1 MSCKDEKQT
10 VKVLRIH
17 PDAKLPAYAS
27 IGAAAADVC
36 TISDCS
42 IAINPGRSQLFRT
55 GLKFEIPM
63 GWEIKVHSRSGHGF
77 KHGIRLSNCTGILD
91 SDYTGELMVKLTND
105 SETVYMVQ
113 PFERICQIQ
122 VCRAVQHDFVE
133 TLGEL
138 KVTERGEAGFGS
150 TGTTELGSHN
160 HSLGVDASIKNV

>member
-1 MSCKDEKQT
+1 MSCKNEKQT

-27 IGAAAADVC
+27 VGAAAADVT
-36 TISDCS
+36 TISDWS
-42 IAINPGRSQLFRT
+42 IAINPGCSQLFRT
-55 GLKFEIPM
+55 GLKFEIPV

-122 VCRAVQHDFVE
+122 VCRAMQHDFVE

-160 HSLGVDASIKNV
+160 HSLGVNAFIKNM